1 MRNVSFLL
9 ALALLLLICPSA
21 KKITVD
27 DQLVDFDIFKQ
38 VIISK
43 EGTLDLHVSADSIYS
58 AMKTLEKELSQELS
72 LIDQYKNYTSTL
84 ALIECGHTQ
93 IHPTKELFREW
104 LAERNS
110 LPIDYYLQGK
120 KLYVGKI
127 TSEDASLIYEGK
139 PKSERKKKI
148 AQGSEIISIDSF
160 SVNQMMDLI
169 SPLLSSDENGMD
181 FKYFQ
186 ASELFEFY
194 RHMSSP
200 FTKDSIEVSY
210 VNESDTVQ
218 LYFLTGTAPVYS
230 INSRI
235 QKAAVDFKSMESD
248 YGKFKIINSKY
259 AYFRFK
265 SFKVSAGKYYELF
278 LDRSFQKIRTRGLDK
293 VIIDLRGNTGGVMQY
308 SLMRYFAG
316 KGVYLGRY
324 VIQKPKSGKTDKHIR
339 KWNMDYRR
347 HKHASKLQKRL
358 RGTQQFNNGEVRTGD
373 IDPEKV
379 YQGQIV
385 VITDEGT
392 FSSASILTCQLKTI
406 CKAQIV
412 GRPAGGSFYRGNAGT
427 LKVKLPHSK
436 FKLFVNPNTFYS
448 HLAISDDPSA
458 IKQPDYLITPSF
470 LEPGKMD
477 NYYIQR
483 AMKAFQ

>member
-1 MRNVSFLL
+1 MRKVFFLL
-9 ALALLLLICPSA
+9 VLAFLLILCPSA
-21 KKITVD
+21 KKITVE
-27 DQLVDFDIFKQ
+27 DQLVDFDVFKK
-38 VIISK
+38 VLISK
-43 EGTLDLHVSADSIYS
+43 EGTLDLHVSADSIHA
-58 AMKTLEKELSQELS
+58 AMKKLELSLSRELS
-72 LIDQYKNYTSTL
+72 LIEQYKNYTSTL

-93 IHPTKELFREW
+93 IHPTRELFREW

-120 KLYVGKI
+120 KLYAGKL
-127 TSEDASLIYEGK
+127 TSEDIALVNENK

-148 AQGSEIISIDSF
+148 AEGSEIISIDSLT
-160 SVNQMMDLI
+160 VPQMMQQI

-194 RHMSSP
+194 RHLSQP
-200 FTKDSIEVSY
+200 FTKDSIEVSFLKGK
-210 VNESDTVQ
+210 DTIQ

-230 INSRI
+230 INARI
-235 QKAAVDFKSMESD
+235 QNAATDYKATESD
-248 YGKFKIINSKY
+248 FGKFKIINSKY

-278 LDRSFQKIRTRGLDK
+278 LERSFQKIRTRGLDK

-316 KGVYLGRY
+316 KGIYLGRY

-347 HKHASKLQKRL
+347 HKHASKIQKRL
-358 RGTQQFNNGEVRTGD
+358 RAQQKFNNGEVRTRE

-392 FSSASILTCQLKTI
+392 FSSAAILTCQLKTL
-406 CKAQIV
+406 CNAKIV
-412 GRPAGGSFYRGNAGT
+412 GRPAGGSFYHGNAGT
-427 LKVKLPHSK
+427 LRVKLPHSK

-448 HLAISDDPSA
+448 HLPLAENPSV
-458 IKQPDYLITPSF
+458 IKQPDYLIEPPY
-470 LEPGKMD
+470 LEPKKMD